1 MRLCQHAF
9 LIHTFHPPPPTTHH
23 PPHPHH
29 RQQHVDSGRA
39 HQHSCITS
47 ATAVPRSGT
56 LRREDTSSDD
66 SGGGSDD
73 AGADDSGRSWHTDTG
88 SDLEEGGKGEGV
100 VVKSEEEGTA
110 TDMPARPPPR
120 PAPSQ
125 GGAGTGRIRDRKK
138 KGTAA
143 TDTPARPPRQTPSQ
157 GGAGAGC
164 IRDLGRARMV
174 MIKDLQADF
183 VA

>member
-9 LIHTFHPPPPTTHH
+9 LIHTFHTPPPTPHH

-110 TDMPARPPPR
+110 TDMPARPPHVR
-120 PAPSQ
+120 HRVKEGLAPAASATARRRERRRRTRLHAP
-125 GGAGTGRIRDRKK
+125 RDRHRV
-138 KGTAA
+138 KGGLAPAA
-143 TDTPARPPRQTPSQ
+143 SAT
-157 GGAGAGC
+157 
-164 IRDLGRARMV
+164 LGEPGWS
-174 MIKDLQADF
+174 
-183 VA
+183 